1 MHIRIKRLV
10 SPVPRVY
17 VEATSLAGRAR
28 EAEER
33 GMLCGSA
40 LDRTR
45 VEYQLKLLEIG
56 VLEGIA
62 VWRAHHGSERP
73 APPDLEEI
81 PFLPQV
87 PTADSVLS
95 GHVAFRYLPKS
106 ERILLLVGDGRLA
119 PPEEMANWEEARGL
133 RLRHLVY
140 VIQPADA
147 GGVAGLHAQHLAE
160 IGRLNREQ
168 EEVARLCRDFDV
180 ELRATSGGRFD
191 PELHE
196 SIAEWDDDR
205 DLLRTGWVPREHR
218 DELRWLVL

>member
-1 MHIRIKRLV
+1 MLIRIKRLV

-17 VEATSLAGRAR
+17 VDADGLAGRAR

-40 LDRTR
+40 LERAR
-45 VEYQLKLLEIG
+45 AEYQLNLLEIA

-62 VWRAHHGSERP
+62 VWRVHHGAQRP
-73 APPDLEEI
+73 PQVDMEEI

-95 GHVAFRYLPKS
+95 GYVTFRFLPKS
-106 ERILLLVGDGRLA
+106 ERILLFVGDVRLA
-119 PPEEMANWEEARGL
+119 PPEEMALWSEGRCL
-133 RLRHLVY
+133 RLTPLAYVIRSSEPRVVAEVHGRHL
-140 VIQPADA
+140 Q
-147 GGVAGLHAQHLAE
+147 E
-160 IGRLNREQ
+160 IERLRREQ
-168 EEVARLCRDFDV
+168 EEVARLCRDFDA
-180 ELRATSGGRFD
+180 ELRAMSGGRFD

-205 DLLRTGWVPREHR
+205 QLLRTGWVPREHR
-218 DELRWLVL
+218 DQLRWLVL